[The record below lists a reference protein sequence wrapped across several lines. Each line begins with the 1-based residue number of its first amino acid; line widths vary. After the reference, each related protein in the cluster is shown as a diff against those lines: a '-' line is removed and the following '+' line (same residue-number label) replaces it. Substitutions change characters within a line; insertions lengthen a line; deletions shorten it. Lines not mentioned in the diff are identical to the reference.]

1 MANGLWQ
8 KLENRHASNVANREN
23 RDNNSSLLYQVLM
36 AGNNKGNNNSF
47 ASNAQEASDGF
58 GGFAKLANT
67 LKGSNS
73 DSSNGIS
80 SFNIGSLGNLDS
92 LGNLGTIGNAAG
104 SLTGGSSSL
113 PTTLGGASSGSAITD
128 AINGVGGS
136 GSAITDAINA
146 NVGGSTAS
154 SSGGFFSK
162 LKGGS
167 GGGTPWALIGTAAK
181 KGYNAI
187 SGHDDKEYSDFEE
200 STIYPLQGASM
211 GAQFGPWGAAAG
223 ALYGLGYSFKDDLG
237 LKDSNFL
244 TQMLFPVGMG
254 DGGGLKIGGK
264 SVFDIG

>member
-23 RDNNSSLLYQVLM
+23 RDNNASLLYQALM
-36 AGNNKGNNNSF
+36 ANDNNKNSGNSIISNAEQASQGFDGFANLAKAFKTNNTGSDLGVIGNT
-47 ASNAQEASDGF
+47 ASN
-58 GGFAKLANT
+58 L
-67 LKGSNS
+67 
-73 DSSNGIS
+73 I
-80 SFNIGSLGNLDS
+80 
-92 LGNLGTIGNAAG
+92 
-104 SLTGGSSSL
+104 GGSQGSSL

-128 AINGVGGS
+128 AITGAGGS

-154 SSGGFFSK
+154 NSGGFFSK
-162 LKGGS
+162 LKGS

-187 SGHDDKEYSDFEE
+187 SGHDDKEYSDLEE

-211 GAQFGPWGAAAG
+211 GAQFGPWGAAGG

-237 LKDSNFL
+237 MKDSNFL
-244 TQMLFPVGMG
+244 TQMLFPIGMG
-254 DGGGLKIGGK
+254 DGGGLKVSGK
-264 SVFDIG
+264 SILDLG